1 MAFESGE
8 YWEEVVDTY
17 GCAGTSESQF
27 VQIVTGLDETM
38 FDGITIFQNPS
49 DDRFEIAY
57 QNTNEKTCFRLYN
70 KLAQQIIPDN
80 YFKENKNLTI
90 DIKKQL

>member
-8 YWEEVVDTY
+8 YWEEVVDTH

-57 QNTNEKTCFRLYN
+57 QNTNEKTGFRLYN
-70 KLAQQIIPDN
+70 KLGQ
-80 YFKENKNLTI
+80 
-90 DIKKQL
+90 